1 MKWVA
6 NTVGRLPAYANTL
19 IVLVLILYL
28 TLVPQPLPE
37 ETPPLFPGADK
48 VVHALMLWALS
59 TAWAFDSYRRLHKLT
74 KRRLAIIL
82 ATSIALGGA
91 IEVAQYLMAM
101 GRGAEWADLL
111 ADCIGAVAAYWS
123 SPKFVGWLLRR

>member
-1 MKWVA
+1 MRWIA
-6 NTVGRLPAYANTL
+6 NTVGRLPAYTNTL
-19 IVLVLILYL
+19 MVLALILYL

-48 VVHALMLWALS
+48 VVHALMFWALA
-59 TAWAFDSYRRLHKLT
+59 TAWMFDTYRRGHKLSGRS
-74 KRRLAIIL
+74 KLIIL
-82 ATSIALGGA
+82 ATSIVLGGA

-123 SPKFVGWLLRR
+123 SPKFVNWLLRR